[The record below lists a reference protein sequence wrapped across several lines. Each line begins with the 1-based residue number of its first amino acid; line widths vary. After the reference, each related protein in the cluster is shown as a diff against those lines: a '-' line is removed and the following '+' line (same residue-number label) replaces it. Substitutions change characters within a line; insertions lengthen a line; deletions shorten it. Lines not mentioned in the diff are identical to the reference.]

1 MKAYVLHGIGDIRY
15 EEVKNPVLQPDE
27 VLIEVK
33 AVGICG
39 SDIPRIYEN
48 GTYSF
53 PLIPGHE
60 FSGIVTETGTKADPG
75 WLGKRAGVFPLLP
88 CKNCAP
94 CGQQHYEM
102 CRNYSYF
109 GSRTDGA
116 FAQYVAVPVWN
127 LVELPKEVS
136 YEAAAML
143 EPMAVAAHAMRSMG
157 FEKRADRPKEEGC
170 NAAKGTGLKEDAC
183 IAAKNTGQER
193 KKTVAVCGL
202 GTIGLLLAM
211 FLKEAGIDNLL
222 VIGIKEFQ
230 NKNILELGIA
240 KEQYLDSREG
250 DMVRRILD
258 CTDGS
263 GVDVFFECVGKNET
277 VSEAICATAPGGKIQ
292 LVGNPASDMSFDK
305 NTYWKIL
312 RNQLT
317 VKGNWNSSFLHS
329 AEDDWH
335 YVLKR
340 LREGK
345 IHPEHYITQRF
356 SLKELEKG
364 LRIMRDKTEEYVKV
378 MIV

>member
-1 MKAYVLHGIGDIRY
+1 MKAYLLHDIGDIRY
-15 EEVKNPVLQPDE
+15 EEVKEPVLKPDE
-27 VLIEVK
+27 VLMEVK

-39 SDIPRIYEN
+39 SDIPRIFEN

-60 FSGIVTETGTKADPG
+60 FSGCIVKTGAEADPD

-88 CKNCAP
+88 CKNCVP

-157 FEKRADRPKEEGC
+157 FGKKAGRPEEGENVGC
-170 NAAKGTGLKEDAC
+170 VAKGTSPEEEAC
-183 IAAKNTGQER
+183 NAPKNTGPER

-222 VIGIKEFQ
+222 VIGNKEYQ
-230 NKNILELGIA
+230 KKDILDLGITRD
-240 KEQYLDSREG
+240 QYLDSRDG
-250 DMVRRILD
+250 DIVHRILD
-258 CTDGS
+258 RTGGL

-277 VSEAICATAPGGKIQ
+277 VSEAILATAPAGKIQ
-292 LVGNPASDMSFDK
+292 LVGNPASDMNFDQ

-317 VKGNWNSSFLHS
+317 VRGNWNSTFLHS

-335 YVLKR
+335 YVLNLLQK
-340 LREGK
+340 GK
-345 IHPEHYITQRF
+345 IHPEQDRKSTRLNSSHA
-356 SLKELEKG
+356 L
-364 LRIMRDKTEEYVKV
+364 
-378 MIV
+378 

>member
-1 MKAYVLHGIGDIRY
+1 MKAYVLHDIGDIRY
-15 EEVKNPVLQPDE
+15 EEVKDPVLKPDE
-27 VLIEVK
+27 VLLEVK

-39 SDIPRIYEN
+39 SDIPRIFEN

-60 FSGIVTETGTKADPG
+60 FSGRIMETGAEADPV

-88 CKNCAP
+88 CRNCAP
-94 CGQQHYEM
+94 CGQRHYEM

-127 LVELPKEVS
+127 LVKLPDEVS

-157 FEKRADRPKEEGC
+157 LGEDAAMSNAGDGISAEEEAGR
-170 NAAKGTGLKEDAC
+170 AAKSIGQNRKE
-183 IAAKNTGQER
+183 
-193 KKTVAVCGL
+193 TVAVCGL
-202 GTIGLLLAM
+202 GTIGLLLTM
-211 FLKEAGIDNLL
+211 FLKEAGIEDLL
-222 VIGIKEFQ
+222 VIGNKEFQ
-230 NKNILELGIA
+230 KKNILDLGIP
-240 KEQYLDSREG
+240 ENRYLDSRDG
-250 DMVRRILD
+250 DVVHRILD
-258 CTDGS
+258 RTGGL

-277 VSEAICATAPGGKIQ
+277 VSQGLLATAPGGRIQ
-292 LVGNPASDMSFDK
+292 LVGNPASDMNFDK

-317 VKGNWNSSFLHS
+317 VRGNWNSTFLHS
-329 AEDDWH
+329 AGDDWH
-335 YVLKR
+335 YVLDLLQK
-340 LREGK
+340 GK

-356 SLKELEKG
+356 RLDELEKG
-364 LRIMRDKTEEYVKV
+364 LHIMKDKTEEYVKV
-378 MIV
+378 MITL